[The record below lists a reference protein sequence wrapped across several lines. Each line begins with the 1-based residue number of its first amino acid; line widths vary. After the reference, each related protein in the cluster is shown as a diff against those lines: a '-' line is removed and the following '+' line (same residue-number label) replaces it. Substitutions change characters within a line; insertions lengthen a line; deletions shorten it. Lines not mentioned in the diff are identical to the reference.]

1 MVPSPW
7 LDPGPPWFLPLDMPD
22 VPGSVP
28 TETLSGAPVDFM
40 IFFYPCGS
48 PNLGSILDVIANLRL
63 AILVVIVVV
72 EFELPPSLLLFFL
85 FVPPAFVQFLF

>member
-22 VPGSVP
+22 VPASVP
-28 TETLSGAPVDFM
+28 TEILSGAPEDFM
-40 IFFYPCGS
+40 ISYPCGS

-63 AILVVIVVV
+63 AILVVVVVV
-72 EFELPPSLLLFFL
+72 EFELTPPLLLFFL